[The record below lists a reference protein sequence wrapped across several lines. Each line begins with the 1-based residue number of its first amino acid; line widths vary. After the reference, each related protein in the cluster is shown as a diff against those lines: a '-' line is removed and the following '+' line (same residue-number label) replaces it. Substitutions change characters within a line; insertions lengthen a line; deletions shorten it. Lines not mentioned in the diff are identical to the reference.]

1 MKRLLCVLMLLLPL
15 AGMAQTGGHPVN
27 ITVTNNKGEA
37 PRRDIIAYVKGENP
51 VAHTLKD
58 GKLTLQHVADNDTV
72 AVIIKHRKYEF
83 PANGMTALQLNLNRN
98 DKIATAMRNGE
109 KMPANAYKAVPLSV
123 SSPDVSVNNMASSLQ
138 YSSLADYLTGRI
150 AGLII
155 EGGPGNYQAY
165 LDGMVPLVV
174 VNGIRMQSF
183 NAANMLVNPN
193 DIESVTIDR
202 NGVIYGASGMNG
214 VLVINTK

>member
-1 MKRLLCVLMLLLPL
+1 
-15 AGMAQTGGHPVN
+15 
-27 ITVTNNKGEA
+27 
-37 PRRDIIAYVKGENP
+37 
-51 VAHTLKD
+51 
-58 GKLTLQHVADNDTV
+58 
-72 AVIIKHRKYEF
+72 
-83 PANGMTALQLNLNRN
+83 
-98 DKIATAMRNGE
+98 
-109 KMPANAYKAVPLSV
+109 
-123 SSPDVSVNNMASSLQ
+123 MASSLQ

>member
-1 MKRLLCVLMLLLPL
+1 
-15 AGMAQTGGHPVN
+15 
-27 ITVTNNKGEA
+27 
-37 PRRDIIAYVKGENP
+37 
-51 VAHTLKD
+51 
-58 GKLTLQHVADNDTV
+58 
-72 AVIIKHRKYEF
+72 
-83 PANGMTALQLNLNRN
+83 
-98 DKIATAMRNGE
+98 MRNGE

-123 SSPDVSVNNMASSLQ
+123 SSPDVSVNNMASPLQ

>member
-1 MKRLLCVLMLLLPL
+1 M
-15 AGMAQTGGHPVN
+15 
-27 ITVTNNKGEA
+27 
-37 PRRDIIAYVKGENP
+37 
-51 VAHTLKD
+51 
-58 GKLTLQHVADNDTV
+58 

-123 SSPDVSVNNMASSLQ
+123 SSPDVSVNNMASPLQ

>member
-51 VAHTLKD
+51 VVHTLKD

-98 DKIATAMRNGE
+98 DKITPTRPFRSRSPRPMSASITWPVRCNT
-109 KMPANAYKAVPLSV
+109 PAWP
-123 SSPDVSVNNMASSLQ
+123 
-138 YSSLADYLTGRI
+138 T
-150 AGLII
+150 
-155 EGGPGNYQAY
+155 
-165 LDGMVPLVV
+165 
-174 VNGIRMQSF
+174 
-183 NAANMLVNPN
+183 
-193 DIESVTIDR
+193 T
-202 NGVIYGASGMNG
+202 
-214 VLVINTK
+214 

>member
-1 MKRLLCVLMLLLPL
+1 
-15 AGMAQTGGHPVN
+15 
-27 ITVTNNKGEA
+27 
-37 PRRDIIAYVKGENP
+37 
-51 VAHTLKD
+51 
-58 GKLTLQHVADNDTV
+58 
-72 AVIIKHRKYEF
+72 
-83 PANGMTALQLNLNRN
+83 MTALQLNLNIN

>member
-1 MKRLLCVLMLLLPL
+1 
-15 AGMAQTGGHPVN
+15 MAQTGGHPVN

-51 VAHTLKD
+51 VVHTLKD

-109 KMPANAYKAVPLSV
+109 KMPANATRPFRSR
-123 SSPDVSVNNMASSLQ
+123 SPRPMSASI
-138 YSSLADYLTGRI
+138 TWPVRC
-150 AGLII
+150 
-155 EGGPGNYQAY
+155 
-165 LDGMVPLVV
+165 
-174 VNGIRMQSF
+174 
-183 NAANMLVNPN
+183 
-193 DIESVTIDR
+193 
-202 NGVIYGASGMNG
+202 
-214 VLVINTK
+214 NTPAWPTT